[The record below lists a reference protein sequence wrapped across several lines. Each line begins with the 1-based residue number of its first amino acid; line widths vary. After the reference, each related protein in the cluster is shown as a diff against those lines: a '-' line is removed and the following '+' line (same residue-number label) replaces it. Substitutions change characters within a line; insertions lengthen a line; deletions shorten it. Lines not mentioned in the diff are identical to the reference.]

1 MRFAGIVYSRSS
13 AGAAGPPGEKAILE
27 LNPERLE
34 RIVEATG
41 WCNLEPGTLNLRVE
55 DSVVTDLES
64 QTPLFVEDAA
74 TIRYPRGFERIP
86 IKRKGYLYF
95 LAVAQ
100 SNTLSRPVLVRR
112 AVNPVPRCVELFAE
126 QNLRASLSLRDGN
139 TVEIDLEDRLL
150 EEMRDAWAEEE
161 RFFSNAG
168 KSERERWVVSEFL
181 TQIGVAFEP
190 AEITSPEQAHS
201 TDVNFRQA
209 RFQVKEITDPTS
221 PRHRE
226 VKEIHQRVKNAKTLK
241 DVVGP
246 AVAYDTP
253 VPLDGGALIYERIA
267 QTSQEVRYRPSK
279 SDTDLLFYVT
289 QPRASAAQ
297 WWTQDWSNLR
307 QFGWRSISC
316 LTSKQSRVL
325 YANDSAPNFLR
336 AAASS

>member
-1 MRFAGIVYSRSS
+1 M
-13 AGAAGPPGEKAILE
+13 
-27 LNPERLE
+27 
-34 RIVEATG
+34 
-41 WCNLEPGTLNLRVE
+41 
-55 DSVVTDLES
+55 
-64 QTPLFVEDAA
+64 
-74 TIRYPRGFERIP
+74 
-86 IKRKGYLYF
+86 RKGYLYF

-100 SNTLSRPVLVRR
+100 SNALSCPVLVRR
-112 AVNPVPRCVELFAE
+112 ALNPVPRCVELFAE

-139 TVEIDLEDRLL
+139 TVEINLEDRPL
-150 EEMRDAWAEEE
+150 EEMREVWAEEE

-190 AEITSPEQAHS
+190 AEISSPEQAHS
-201 TDVNFRQA
+201 TDVEFRQA

-241 DVVGP
+241 DVVGR

-253 VPLDGGALIYERIA
+253 VPIDGGALVHEHIV
-267 QTSQEVRYRPSK
+267 QTSQDVRYRPSK
-279 SDTDLLFYVT
+279 SGTDLLFYVT
-289 QPRASAAQ
+289 RPRASAARS
-297 WWTQDWSNLR
+297 WTQDWSNLA

-316 LTSKQSRVL
+316 LAGKQSRVL

-336 AAASS
+336 LIAPS